1 MSADK
6 KWGIARDTDSING
19 DVVGDID
26 VVGTVQNQ
34 GALNQANERAM
45 IKCGPPSHCAH
56 GRSDFFHSLQSIMK
70 VQQLRDV
77 MHVPVDDIGGG
88 GGPPTGPGH
97 LPRADLEVYWPQ
109 LSQLLQYYCLPSPV
123 ADLVIILIIAHQPA
137 AAVKAADGKFRYHMS
152 RHT

>member
-45 IKCGPPSHCAH
+45 IKCGPPSHTALMAD
-56 GRSDFFHSLQSIMK
+56 RTSSTLSSLS
-70 VQQLRDV
+70 
-77 MHVPVDDIGGG
+77 
-88 GGPPTGPGH
+88 
-97 LPRADLEVYWPQ
+97 
-109 LSQLLQYYCLPSPV
+109 
-123 ADLVIILIIAHQPA
+123 
-137 AAVKAADGKFRYHMS
+137 
-152 RHT
+152 